1 MLWRRVAETLFA
13 GAVALVVVAL
23 VVAMIGIL
31 AIGVAA
37 IVVAVTTW
45 VTR

>member
-1 MLWRRVAETLFA
+1 MLWRRVGETLFA